1 MPASSVFFTFV
12 ISVHDPF
19 YGKTRIIRVRYP
31 GPRICRTFAQNCAAV
46 SSQGLPE
53 IADPLGCRPKA
64 GRAAGSFARRS
75 AKADN
80 AARTSPRRSAKAD
93 CAARTSP
100 RRSAKADHP
109 AWTSSR
115 QSAKAD
121 HPARTSSWRS
131 AKADRAARTSSR
143 RSAKADCAART
154 SSRRSAKA
162 DCAARTSSRRSG
174 KADRA
179 ARTSSRRSAK
189 ADHAARTSSRR
200 SAKADNGGRLCPD
213 GAFSAARPAGT
224 ARFLITR
231 GKASFYETA
240 TFGRRKVFFCSPF
253 CGLLFCP
260 TRAKLALPA
269 GEKPA
274 APKPR
279 PPRGGPPNDRD
290 RLPVFAPPARTPAP
304 ATPPQSA
311 CSRRLSGCP
320 KRPNL
325 SARRRAE
332 SPKGKGKRKG
342 GTPDETRTAALTTT
356 PPEDGWEGSQPKRPQ
371 RRGKPAKQ
379 PRRSAS

>member
-1 MPASSVFFTFV
+1 MRKPTALPGLLHSEA
-12 ISVHDPF
+12 
-19 YGKTRIIRVRYP
+19 GKLT
-31 GPRICRTFAQNCAAV
+31 A
-46 SSQGLPE
+46 
-53 IADPLGCRPKA
+53 PLGLLHGEARKPTTPL
-64 GRAAGSFARRS
+64 GLLHGEAAKPTAPLGLLHGEARKPTTLLGLLHGETRKPTAPPGVCHGEARKPTTAAAFAR
-75 AKADN
+75 
-80 AARTSPRRSAKAD
+80 P
-93 CAARTSP
+93 
-100 RRSAKADHP
+100 
-109 AWTSSR
+109 
-115 QSAKAD
+115 
-121 HPARTSSWRS
+121 
-131 AKADRAARTSSR
+131 
-143 RSAKADCAART
+143 
-154 SSRRSAKA
+154 
-162 DCAARTSSRRSG
+162 
-174 KADRA
+174 
-179 ARTSSRRSAK
+179 
-189 ADHAARTSSRR
+189 
-200 SAKADNGGRLCPD
+200 
-213 GAFSAARPAGT
+213 GAFSAARTAGT

-320 KRPNL
+320 QRPNL

-332 SPKGKGKRKG
+332 SPKGKRKG

-356 PPEDGWEGSQPKRPQ
+356 PPKDDWEGSQPKRPQ

-379 PRRSAS
+379 PRRSAP

>member
-1 MPASSVFFTFV
+1 MIP
-12 ISVHDPF
+12 
-19 YGKTRIIRVRYP
+19 P
-31 GPRICRTFAQNCAAV
+31 GPGFV
-46 SSQGLPE
+46 GLLRERARRSP
-53 IADPLGCRPKA
+53 ARGFQRFGPPLGGRPKA

-75 AKADN
+75 G
-80 AARTSPRRSAKAD
+80 
-93 CAARTSP
+93 
-100 RRSAKADHP
+100 
-109 AWTSSR
+109 
-115 QSAKAD
+115 
-121 HPARTSSWRS
+121 
-131 AKADRAARTSSR
+131 
-143 RSAKADCAART
+143 KADCAART

-162 DCAARTSSRRSG
+162 DCPARSSPRRSAKADCTTRTSSRRSGKVDHAARTSPRGSGKADCAARTSSRRST
-174 KADRA
+174 KADCA

-189 ADHAARTSSRR
+189 AGRAARSSPRR
-200 SAKADNGGRLCPD
+200 STKADYGGRLCPG

-224 ARFLITR
+224 VRFLITR

-320 KRPNL
+320 QRPNL

-332 SPKGKGKRKG
+332 SPKGKRKG
-342 GTPDETRTAALTTT
+342 GTPDETRTAALTTA
-356 PPEDGWEGSQPKRPQ
+356 PPEDGWEGSQPKRAQ

-379 PRRSAS
+379 PRRSAQ

>member
-162 DCAARTSSRRSG
+162 D
-174 KADRA
+174 
-179 ARTSSRRSAK
+179 
-189 ADHAARTSSRR
+189 
-200 SAKADNGGRLCPD
+200 NGGRLCPG

-279 PPRGGPPNDRD
+279 PRRGG
-290 RLPVFAPPARTPAP
+290 LPQRPRPAP
-304 ATPPQSA
+304 GFCAASANARPGDPAPVRLLEKALWVPPTTEPFRPAPSGKPERKKE
-311 CSRRLSGCP
+311 RR
-320 KRPNL
+320 
-325 SARRRAE
+325 
-332 SPKGKGKRKG
+332 
-342 GTPDETRTAALTTT
+342 TPDETRTAALTTA
-356 PPEDGWEGSQPKRPQ
+356 PPDEGWEGSQPKRAQ

>member
-1 MPASSVFFTFV
+1 MIP
-12 ISVHDPF
+12 
-19 YGKTRIIRVRYP
+19 P
-31 GPRICRTFAQNCAAV
+31 GPGFV
-46 SSQGLPE
+46 GLLRE
-53 IADPLGCRPKA
+53 R
-64 GRAAGSFARRS
+64 ARRS
-75 AKADN
+75 PARGFQRLQAPLGPPQSRPRHSDFFTAKRESRPPRPGFFTAK
-80 AARTSPRRSAKAD
+80 RESRPRRPDFFTAK
-93 CAARTSP
+93 RE
-100 RRSAKADHP
+100 
-109 AWTSSR
+109 SR
-115 QSAKAD
+115 
-121 HPARTSSWRS
+121 
-131 AKADRAARTSSR
+131 
-143 RSAKADCAART
+143 
-154 SSRRSAKA
+154 
-162 DCAARTSSRRSG
+162 
-174 KADRA
+174 RA

-200 SAKADNGGRLCPD
+200 SAKADCAARTSSRRSAKADNGGRLCPD
-213 GAFSAARPAGT
+213 GAFPAARPAGT

-320 KRPNL
+320 QRPNL

-332 SPKGKGKRKG
+332 SPKGKRKG
-342 GTPDETRTAALTTT
+342 GTPDETRTAALTTA

-379 PRRSAS
+379 PRRSAQ

>member
-1 MPASSVFFTFV
+1 MKTAAFSAAELRFGGWIPRAPDLSNFYAKGRGGLQPGASRDS
-12 ISVHDPF
+12 IPPW
-19 YGKTRIIRVRYP
+19 G
-31 GPRICRTFAQNCAAV
+31 
-46 SSQGLPE
+46 
-53 IADPLGCRPKA
+53 RPKA
-64 GRAAGSFARRS
+64 DHAAGSFA
-75 AKADN
+75 
-80 AARTSPRRSAKAD
+80 
-93 CAARTSP
+93 
-100 RRSAKADHP
+100 
-109 AWTSSR
+109 
-115 QSAKAD
+115 
-121 HPARTSSWRS
+121 
-131 AKADRAARTSSR
+131 R

-162 DCAARTSSRRSG
+162 D
-174 KADRA
+174 
-179 ARTSSRRSAK
+179 
-189 ADHAARTSSRR
+189 
-200 SAKADNGGRLCPD
+200 NGGRLCPG

-253 CGLLFCP
+253 CGLLFCR

-320 KRPNL
+320 QRPNL

-332 SPKGKGKRKG
+332 SPKGKGKRK
-342 GTPDETRTAALTTT
+342 EEA
-356 PPEDGWEGSQPKRPQ
+356 
-371 RRGKPAKQ
+371 
-379 PRRSAS
+379 

>member
-53 IADPLGCRPKA
+53 IRSPLGATPERSGHGAGGLRRSQAGGGALAAVCLGPKA
-64 GRAAGSFARRS
+64 
-75 AKADN
+75 D
-80 AARTSPRRSAKAD
+80 
-93 CAARTSP
+93 
-100 RRSAKADHP
+100 
-109 AWTSSR
+109 W
-115 QSAKAD
+115 
-121 HPARTSSWRS
+121 
-131 AKADRAARTSSR
+131 
-143 RSAKADCAART
+143 
-154 SSRRSAKA
+154 
-162 DCAARTSSRRSG
+162 
-174 KADRA
+174 
-179 ARTSSRRSAK
+179 
-189 ADHAARTSSRR
+189 AARTSSRR
-200 SAKADNGGRLCPD
+200 SAKADNDGRLCPG

-231 GKASFYETA
+231 EKASFYETA

-320 KRPNL
+320 QRPNL

-332 SPKGKGKRKG
+332 SPKGKRKG
-342 GTPDETRTAALTTT
+342 GTPDETRTAALTTA
-356 PPEDGWEGSQPKRPQ
+356 PPEDGWEGSQPKRAQ

>member
-1 MPASSVFFTFV
+1 MKTAAFSAAELRFGGWIPRAPDLSNFYAKGRGGLQPGASRDS
-12 ISVHDPF
+12 IPPW
-19 YGKTRIIRVRYP
+19 G
-31 GPRICRTFAQNCAAV
+31 
-46 SSQGLPE
+46 
-53 IADPLGCRPKA
+53 RPKA
-64 GRAAGSFARRS
+64 DHAAGSFA
-75 AKADN
+75 
-80 AARTSPRRSAKAD
+80 
-93 CAARTSP
+93 
-100 RRSAKADHP
+100 
-109 AWTSSR
+109 
-115 QSAKAD
+115 
-121 HPARTSSWRS
+121 
-131 AKADRAARTSSR
+131 R

-162 DCAARTSSRRSG
+162 D
-174 KADRA
+174 
-179 ARTSSRRSAK
+179 
-189 ADHAARTSSRR
+189 
-200 SAKADNGGRLCPD
+200 NGGRLCPG

-253 CGLLFCP
+253 CGLLFCR

-304 ATPPQSA
+304 ATSPQSA

-320 KRPNL
+320 QRPNL

-332 SPKGKGKRKG
+332 SPKRKGK
-342 GTPDETRTAALTTT
+342 
-356 PPEDGWEGSQPKRPQ
+356 
-371 RRGKPAKQ
+371 
-379 PRRSAS
+379 

>member
-1 MPASSVFFTFV
+1 M
-12 ISVHDPF
+12 
-19 YGKTRIIRVRYP
+19 KTAAFSAAELRFGAEYP
-31 GPRICRTFAQNCAAV
+31 GPRICRTFTRKGAAV

-53 IADPLGCRPKA
+53 IAGPLGGRP
-64 GRAAGSFARRS
+64 
-75 AKADN
+75 
-80 AARTSPRRSAKAD
+80 
-93 CAARTSP
+93 
-100 RRSAKADHP
+100 
-109 AWTSSR
+109 
-115 QSAKAD
+115 
-121 HPARTSSWRS
+121 
-131 AKADRAARTSSR
+131 
-143 RSAKADCAART
+143 
-154 SSRRSAKA
+154 
-162 DCAARTSSRRSG
+162 
-174 KADRA
+174 
-179 ARTSSRRSAK
+179 K

-200 SAKADNGGRLCPD
+200 SAKADYGGRLCPG

-260 TRAKLALPA
+260 ARAKLALPA

-320 KRPNL
+320 QRPNL

-332 SPKGKGKRKG
+332 SPKGKRKG
-342 GTPDETRTAALTTT
+342 GNLNATPAPGTPTPGLARPLRLTMAGRA
-356 PPEDGWEGSQPKRPQ
+356 PSRNAPSVAESPQ
-371 RRGKPAKQ
+371 NQ
-379 PRRSAS
+379 HRRSAP

>member
-1 MPASSVFFTFV
+1 MHQAQIHAESVLFVCPALSFV
-12 ISVHDPF
+12 KSLHRFPSYRPSGRSFCILVSD
-19 YGKTRIIRVRYP
+19 TP
-31 GPRICRTFAQNCAAV
+31 GPEFVGNSRER
-46 SSQGLPE
+46 
-53 IADPLGCRPKA
+53 
-64 GRAAGSFARRS
+64 ARRS
-75 AKADN
+75 P
-80 AARTSPRRSAKAD
+80 ARGFQRFDPPLGPPESRPRRWEFRTAKRESRLRRPDFFTAK
-93 CAARTSP
+93 CESRQ
-100 RRSAKADHP
+100 RRSDFFTAKCESRLPRPDFFTAKRE
-109 AWTSSR
+109 SR
-115 QSAKAD
+115 Q
-121 HPARTSSWRS
+121 
-131 AKADRAARTSSR
+131 R
-143 RSAKADCAART
+143 RSPLP
-154 SSRRSAKA
+154 
-162 DCAARTSSRRSG
+162 
-174 KADRA
+174 
-179 ARTSSRRSAK
+179 
-189 ADHAARTSSRR
+189 
-200 SAKADNGGRLCPD
+200 GR
-213 GAFSAARPAGT
+213 AFSAARPAGT

-311 CSRRLSGCP
+311 CSRRLSGRP
-320 KRPNL
+320 QRPNL

-332 SPKGKGKRKG
+332 SPKGKRKG
-342 GTPDETRTAALTTT
+342 GTPDETRTAALTTA
-356 PPEDGWEGSQPKRPQ
+356 PPEDGWEGSQPKRAQ

>member
-1 MPASSVFFTFV
+1 M
-12 ISVHDPF
+12 
-19 YGKTRIIRVRYP
+19 KTAAFSAAELRFEAGYP
-31 GPRICRTFAQNCAAV
+31 GPRICRTFTRKGAAV

-53 IADPLGCRPKA
+53 IAGPLGGRPKA

-75 AKADN
+75 
-80 AARTSPRRSAKAD
+80 
-93 CAARTSP
+93 
-100 RRSAKADHP
+100 
-109 AWTSSR
+109 
-115 QSAKAD
+115 
-121 HPARTSSWRS
+121 
-131 AKADRAARTSSR
+131 
-143 RSAKADCAART
+143 
-154 SSRRSAKA
+154 
-162 DCAARTSSRRSG
+162 G

-179 ARTSSRRSAK
+179 ARTSPRRSAK

-200 SAKADNGGRLCPD
+200 SAKADNGGRLCPG

-260 TRAKLALPA
+260 ARAKLALPA

-320 KRPNL
+320 QRPNL

-332 SPKGKGKRKG
+332 SPKGKRKG
-342 GTPDETRTAALTTT
+342 GTPMKRA
-356 PPEDGWEGSQPKRPQ
+356 PPL
-371 RRGKPAKQ
+371 
-379 PRRSAS
+379 